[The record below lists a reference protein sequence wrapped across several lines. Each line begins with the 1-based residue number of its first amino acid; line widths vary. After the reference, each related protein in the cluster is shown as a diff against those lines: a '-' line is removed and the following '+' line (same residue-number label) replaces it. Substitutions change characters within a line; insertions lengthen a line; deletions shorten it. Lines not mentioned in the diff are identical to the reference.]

1 MIHDKRYIF
10 LKNSLKAIK
19 KPQGDAFWFSIDLKD
34 SSKHPAIQ
42 HTKSSN
48 KIYLWLEG
56 SLVSQLN
63 VCGGFFFIFTCPA
76 GSSQHPAIQHTT
88 SYQHFSKINSSL
100 PIPNCH
106 RDKIIA

>member
-1 MIHDKRYIF
+1 MIHDKRYIS

-19 KPQGDAFWFSIDLKD
+19 KPQGDAFLFSIDLKD

-63 VCGGFFFIFTCPA
+63 VCGGFFFYFYVPC
-76 GSSQHPAIQHTT
+76 GLVTT
-88 SYQHFSKINSSL
+88 PSDTTHHI
-100 PIPNCH
+100 IP
-106 RDKIIA
+106 K